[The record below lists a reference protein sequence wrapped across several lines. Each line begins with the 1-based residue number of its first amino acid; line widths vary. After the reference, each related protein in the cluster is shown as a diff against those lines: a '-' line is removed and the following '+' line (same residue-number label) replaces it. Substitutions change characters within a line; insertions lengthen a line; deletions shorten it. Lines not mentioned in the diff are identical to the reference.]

1 MFSKEETFRSKKK
14 KRQNRKS
21 GKQSKQDDLEDEDE
35 DLAAELDLIDRPKM
49 TNLLPCL
56 VVKTLIRFVVWVPTG
71 VSDIYDHLK
80 TKPEECDPEDDEDSA
95 QGYY

>member
-21 GKQSKQDDLEDEDE
+21 GKQLKQDDLEDEDE

-56 VVKTLIRFVVWVPTG
+56 AVKTMIRFVIWIPTG
-71 VSDIYDHLK
+71 VSEICDHFK
-80 TKPEECDPEDDEDSA
+80 AKPEECDPEDDEDSA
-95 QGYY
+95 QGYH